1 MPPINGLCNSW
12 LCRPHAHLRPYSDR
26 GPRAWGSGGHA
37 RCVEQHHSA
46 RCVFH
51 SSSSSSILR
60 RSSTGSP
67 SDETHWLP
75 NKEYWYPVATLQLA
89 ASVTRA
95 ASHASRKHPCKRVR
109 NLSAVSLIPVIQA
122 EDRAALCERRVSCAP
137 RRLGRSSQ
145 GCAHILLDL
154 LGCWYLLLSQH
165 SKPVQP
171 QSPFRTLE
179 VAIALHQSPSTHRL
193 A

>member
-1 MPPINGLCNSW
+1 MISMRN
-12 LCRPHAHLRPYSDR
+12 
-26 GPRAWGSGGHA
+26 
-37 RCVEQHHSA
+37 RCSYNVTRTMCIFS
-46 RCVFH
+46 RRFRY
-51 SSSSSSILR
+51 ILR
-60 RSSTGSP
+60 RFTTGSP

-75 NKEYWYPVATLQLA
+75 NKEMTKPCEVGSRNPAGWQKRDPRRST
-89 ASVTRA
+89 
-95 ASHASRKHPCKRVR
+95 HASRKQPCKRVR

-122 EDRAALCERRVSCAP
+122 EDRAALCERRDSCAP

-165 SKPVQP
+165 SKP

-179 VAIALHQSPSTHRL
+179 DAIALHQSPSTHRL